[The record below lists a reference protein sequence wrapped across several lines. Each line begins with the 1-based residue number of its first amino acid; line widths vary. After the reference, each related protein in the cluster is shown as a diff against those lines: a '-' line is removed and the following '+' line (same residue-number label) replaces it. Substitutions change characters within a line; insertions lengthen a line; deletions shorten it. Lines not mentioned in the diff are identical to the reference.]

1 MAGIF
6 VLGEEKVR
14 PGSYFRIKKNGDD
27 STTEV
32 INGVTAVVFRSDFGP
47 LGKASVLGRD
57 EGYES
62 TYGTGGTTDAIKEVF
77 KGGADTVIAVRL
89 GDGGSVASVTLKD
102 ADNADAVTISTKQPG
117 SKDFSVT
124 IREKITDASVK
135 ECIIYTGTSVFERY
149 SFLAGEGEAGALVEA
164 VNVSSNFV
172 ANTAE
177 GKETAVLADVS
188 QAAFEGGGDP
198 EVTVDSYSDAF
209 SLAEP

>member
-62 TYGTGGTTDAIKEVF
+62 TYGT
-77 KGGADTVIAVRL
+77 R
-89 GDGGSVASVTLKD
+89 
-102 ADNADAVTISTKQPG
+102 
-117 SKDFSVT
+117 
-124 IREKITDASVK
+124 
-135 ECIIYTGTSVFERY
+135 
-149 SFLAGEGEAGALVEA
+149 SF
-164 VNVSSNFV
+164 
-172 ANTAE
+172 
-177 GKETAVLADVS
+177 
-188 QAAFEGGGDP
+188 
-198 EVTVDSYSDAF
+198 
-209 SLAEP
+209 